1 MSKDCKP
8 FWSSVLHS
16 PAPASAPRQPLLAY
30 IAPSWES
37 EKGGFF
43 FRQMQ
48 SHARVNGEAHRV
60 EAECPH
66 TEHSLSNCTQQP
78 CLHLCNSTPLA
89 LPKQSQLL
97 PPLCSEPSQ
106 VSPLTQSSQGA
117 VSLLSSAQLPLRSPL
132 LPATFSLTVFPPKV
146 LSCYSSNI
154 PDPFSPQGLSL
165 LTVCLLKLQRFISN
179 IQVTGSLISLKCLAK
194 FPLYS
199 DIHPDYSV
207 QMCNPPLYPS
217 LPNPLYPGLFSSL
230 ALLTISHSMCNDFI
244 IVFTVSV

>member
-1 MSKDCKP
+1 
-8 FWSSVLHS
+8 
-16 PAPASAPRQPLLAY
+16 
-30 IAPSWES
+30 
-37 EKGGFF
+37 
-43 FRQMQ
+43 MQ

-78 CLHLCNSTPLA
+78 CLHLCNSSPLA

-117 VSLLSSAQLPLRSPL
+117 VSLLSSAQLPLWSPL

-154 PDPFSPQGLSL
+154 PDPFSPQALYSLFVSSSCKGSSPISKWLALSSPSSVWLNSPCIVTSTLTILFKCVTRPCTPPFLTPCILAYFPLWRFSPFHILCVMTSL
-165 LTVCLLKLQRFISN
+165 LYLL
-179 IQVTGSLISLKCLAK
+179 
-194 FPLYS
+194 
-199 DIHPDYSV
+199 
-207 QMCNPPLYPS
+207 
-217 LPNPLYPGLFSSL
+217 
-230 ALLTISHSMCNDFI
+230 
-244 IVFTVSV
+244 

>member
-37 EKGGFF
+37 EKGGLF

-48 SHARVNGEAHRV
+48 SHARVNGEARRV

-78 CLHLCNSTPLA
+78 CLHLCNSSPLA

-97 PPLCSEPSQ
+97 PPLCSKPSQ

-117 VSLLSSAQLPLRSPL
+117 ISLLSSAQLPLRSPL

-154 PDPFSPQGLSL
+154 PDPFSPQGL
-165 LTVCLLKLQRFISN
+165 
-179 IQVTGSLISLKCLAK
+179 
-194 FPLYS
+194 
-199 DIHPDYSV
+199 
-207 QMCNPPLYPS
+207 
-217 LPNPLYPGLFSSL
+217 
-230 ALLTISHSMCNDFI
+230 
-244 IVFTVSV
+244 